1 MRHHSRIPRVN
12 LVTCERVVYAVLILL
27 LHTFQYGCTCTQP
40 RQPHDTDAHVTQ
52 DARCLL
58 QVTDASKTLLSSRMR
73 VRHCCLLLYTDD
85 ADMSRPQVVTYHC
98 ILYLIRMHVN
108 TTQTAYRCM
117 LCCTQLVTNPPLA
130 PYGCECETRFLAA
143 HRCTCAQHCLCLM
156 SVVGL
161 CILQVHVLHL
171 PLFVCCLLRERS
183 AKSCVWTC
191 VVRAFDSVLR
201 SCI

>member
-1 MRHHSRIPRVN
+1 MSVRSEACGIIQGFPRVN
-12 LVTCERVVYAVLILL
+12 LVTVTCERVVYAVLILL

-98 ILYLIRMHVN
+98 ILYLIWMHLY
-108 TTQTAYRCM
+108 TTQTVYQM
-117 LCCTQLVTNPPLA
+117 LCCVQLVPSPRLS
-130 PYGCECETRFLAA
+130 PYGCECETRFLAT
-143 HRCTCAQHCLCLM
+143 HRCTCTQHCLCLM

-161 CILQVHVLHL
+161 CILPSTRTAPASFGL
-171 PLFVCCLLRERS
+171 LFAARAQCEKLR
-183 AKSCVWTC
+183 AD
-191 VVRAFDSVLR
+191 VRGA
-201 SCI
+201 CI